1 MKKITQNV
9 LFICS
14 ITIVSGGG
22 EKKDPISTTGGNLTE
37 SVTHIPTQTISETE
51 KVEVVGS
58 ILNNADAL
66 KKAEESLKNL
76 PNLKDK
82 NILFFQDIHFYGD
95 GRIMVDILNPMVL

>member
-1 MKKITQNV
+1 MKKLTQNV

-22 EKKDPISTTGGNLTE
+22 EKKPITSSTEAITNLL
-37 SVTHIPTQTISETE
+37 TQSSLETE
-51 KVEVVGS
+51 KMEVEGN
-58 ILNNADAL
+58 ILNHIDVL
-66 KKAEESLKNL
+66 KKVEETLKIL

-82 NILFFQDIHFYGD
+82 NIRVFQDIHFYGD

>member
-1 MKKITQNV
+1 MNNLTQNV

-22 EKKDPISTTGGNLTE
+22 EKKHTTSSTEANQTE
-37 SVTHIPTQTISETE
+37 TIANILTQTSSETE

-82 NILFFQDIHFYGD
+82 NIRVFQDIHFYGD
-95 GRIMVDILNPMVL
+95 GRIMVDILNPIVL